1 MTSDTVYDRLAEVL
15 KALDDAQ
22 SPQEAVACVL
32 QAIASDDGM
41 AAIAL
46 FNGDL
51 STTADYT
58 LPDEVAHWLRDEARI
73 EALSGAVTVRPQH
86 PLDGLNVRTTALIVP
101 LRTSGRLFGVLW
113 AQPPDPQIILLGGL
127 LAARLALL
135 KRENSGYSEP
145 IIHITQ
151 TINRDFAMPAFYQ
164 HVARIVQKEFGFEQ
178 VQIFVPADDNPDT
191 LHCAA
196 SSDAN
201 GQSITCSDLDLS
213 AQPSVRD
220 TVMAGHATP
229 LDAQGCAY
237 LLPSDAYDKRVAYLA
252 VTHDVPITSAL
263 IEALTIISEQL
274 ALSVEN
280 GRALAELRARTQD
293 MSALT
298 EFSMILNEQLTIA
311 ELAEHVLKAVTRAM
325 PVDRFELA
333 VFDVK
338 RDHMHVEI
346 FENGVRAA
354 TDYPIA
360 PNADL
365 LSIVVN
371 EGMPLFWRTEEEQLT
386 ALAHYTL
393 HTRGAFP
400 LSYLSLPLMAND
412 SVIGAVAVSANHV
425 HAYNENDLQIMLT
438 FANNA
443 AVAIANAELF
453 RSMSRRV
460 RELGA
465 LNEISELL
473 ARKVQGDDVW
483 DALHEQLAQLFDISS
498 FAVGLYN
505 ATRREYRYPLLS
517 ENGIR
522 MADRTLNACGMGDA
536 LMRYGTALMFKDL
549 TEESDRLDSLGVT
562 LDEDEPGAQ
571 SASWLG
577 VPLRNRRREVT
588 GYVCIFTDIPHFYTE
603 DDLSLLTTI
612 AAQISLALDNALLL
626 ESEQERRKI
635 SNILMEVGRAVSS
648 TLNLEE
654 VLERILEELAR
665 VVTFDSAMILL
676 PAEGFFITRHQNE
689 QIEVAV
695 RAVHGLSVGLKDQKL
710 ALPPNSGY
718 MRVVASKQPIVVA
731 DVKAES
737 HWNPQLMGTR
747 QLSYTR
753 AWMGVPMMS
762 GDKLVGMIVVDKDT
776 PNFYTDQDASTALA
790 LAQQAAIA
798 VENAFLHAQSEE
810 NLSIMRKRARR
821 LTSMYRVSSIISGTL
836 QRDRV
841 LSSVSRLLVELFGVD
856 HCGIVLMDETQ
867 GDGVLVAEHPA
878 TGNQDTLR
886 VDLANS
892 ELFQRMV
899 HQNAPVHVI
908 VNKTADAQTQTALS
922 RVGAT
927 ASVIAPLIA
936 RDKIIG
942 SVGLDFKDADRRFTH
957 GDFSALMTIASQ
969 VAVAINN
976 IDLYEQAVQAN
987 RLKSEFLANISHEL
1001 RTPLNAIIGY
1011 SELLLNGMY
1020 GTLNEKQLN
1029 RVERVHASGKHLL
1042 ALINDVLDLSKI
1054 EAGQMKLALEPMDI
1068 PTLLEAVFS
1077 DVTPQAEAKGLQ
1089 LIKDIAPSL
1098 PPVNGDSQ
1106 RIRQVLLNLVGNAV
1120 KFTKQ
1125 GSVTAI
1131 AKPLTIRNGEPQN
1144 IALKMPLER
1153 PADGEYLMVGVQD
1166 TGIGIAPEDQT
1177 IIFDAFRQADGSSV
1191 REFGGTGLGLAI
1203 ALRLIRLHEGY
1214 LWVESTLNVGSTF
1227 YLLLPIQTISRES
1240 NIRRTE
1246 EIKATL
1252 SGAKPVVLVVD
1263 DDPAA
1268 LELVKDYMTDREY
1281 EVITT
1286 PDPAQALELA
1296 RAIKPAAIITDLMMP
1311 VINGWD
1317 LLRTLRYDPETSSI
1331 PVIVISIIDQKATAI
1346 YLGASEYLVKPFG
1359 RESLL
1364 EALERVTYKNL
1375 YEPILVVDDSAEDRK
1390 LIVDTLSR
1398 VGYIVE
1404 AVEDFTKAREWMR
1417 ERLPSLIIL
1426 DLFMPDMAGFDF
1438 LREIQL
1444 TTRTR
1449 DVPVIVVT
1457 VRELTSDLME
1467 QLQHGLTQ
1475 VVQRGSAVGDFLIE
1489 QVQTALK
1496 LRLKNQESE
1505 MLDEEIDD

>member
-1 MTSDTVYDRLAEVL
+1 MTLDNVYDRLAEVL
-15 KALDDAQ
+15 TALDSAE
-22 SPQEAVACVL
+22 SSEAAATCIL
-32 QAIASDDGM
+32 EAIAQDDGM
-41 AAIAL
+41 AAVAL
-46 FNGDL
+46 FNGQL
-51 STTADYT
+51 LTTPDYV
-58 LPDEVAHWLRDEARI
+58 LPDGVGEWLRDERRI
-73 EALSGAVTVRPQH
+73 AALDGVFTVRPQV
-86 PLDGLNVRTTALIVP
+86 PLDGLDVRTTALIVP
-101 LRTSGRLFGVLW
+101 LRSVGRLFGVLW
-113 AQPPDPQIILLGGL
+113 AQPPDPQVILMGGL

-135 KRENSGYSEP
+135 KRDGSSYGEP
-145 IIHITQ
+145 VMHIAQ
-151 TINRDFAMPAFYQ
+151 TISRDFAMPEFYN
-164 HVARIVQKEFGFEQ
+164 HVARIIRAEFGFSQ
-178 VQIFVPADDNPDT
+178 VT
-191 LHCAA
+191 LWTPNDSDPHLPTCVAA
-196 SSDAN
+196 VNAQGD
-201 GQSITCSDLDLS
+201 ITLEPLDLRR
-213 AQPSVRD
+213 QPVLDAAFKADR
-220 TVMAGHATP
+220 ATA

-237 LLPSDAYDKRVAYLA
+237 LIPSNAYDKRIAYLGVQA
-252 VTHDVPITSAL
+252 DTPLSPAL
-263 IEALTIISEQL
+263 IRALEVISEQL

-280 GRALAELRARTQD
+280 GRSLAELRARTQD
-293 MSALT
+293 VSAFT

-311 ELAEHVLKAVTRAM
+311 ELAEHVLKAVARAM

-338 RDHMHVEI
+338 RDHMHVEC
-346 FENGVRAA
+346 FENDHRTA
-354 TDYPIA
+354 TDYALA
-360 PNADL
+360 PDADL
-365 LSIVVN
+365 LSTVVN
-371 EGMPLFWRTEEEQLT
+371 EGMPLFWRTPEEQYT
-386 ALAHYTL
+386 ALAHYNVGVDST
-393 HTRGAFP
+393 FP
-400 LSYLSLPLMAND
+400 PSYLSLPLMAND
-412 SVIGAVAVSANHV
+412 SVVGAVAVSANHA
-425 HAYNENDLQIMLT
+425 HAYNENDLQVMLT

-443 AVAIANAELF
+443 AVAIANTELF

-483 DALHEQLAQLFDISS
+483 DALHDQLAHLFDLSS

-505 ATRREYRYPLLS
+505 ATRREYRYPLIS

-522 MADRTLNACGMGDA
+522 MADKTLTVCGFGDV
-536 LMRYGTALMFKDL
+536 LMRYGTSLMFKDIAA
-549 TEESDRLDSLGVT
+549 EQDRLDSLGVT

-577 VPLRNRRREVT
+577 VPLRNRRREII
-588 GYVCIFTDIPHFYTE
+588 GYICIFADIPHLYTE

-612 AAQISLALDNALLL
+612 GAQISLALDNALLL
-626 ESEQERRKI
+626 ESEQERRKV

-665 VVTFDSAMILL
+665 VMTFDSAMILL
-676 PAEGFFITRHQNE
+676 PPEGFFIAKQPNDS
-689 QIEVAV
+689 IEVAV
-695 RAVHGLSVGLKDQKL
+695 RAVQGLSVGLKDQKL
-710 ALPPNSGY
+710 MLPPKSGY
-718 MRVVASKQPIVVA
+718 MRVVASQQPIVVG

-737 HWNPQLMGTR
+737 NWNPQLMGTR

-753 AWMGVPMMS
+753 AWMGVPMVS

-776 PNFYTDQDASTALA
+776 PNFYSDQDASTALA
-790 LAQQAAIA
+790 LAQQAAVA

-810 NLSIMRKRARR
+810 NLRIMRKRARR

-856 HCGIVLMDETQ
+856 HCGIVLLDEAE
-867 GDGVLVAEHPA
+867 GDGVLMAEYPS
-878 TGNQDTLR
+878 TGNQDNLR
-886 VDLANS
+886 IDLASS

-899 HQNAPVHVI
+899 RQNAPVHVLTS
-908 VNKTADAQTQTALS
+908 KTDDLPTRASLK
-922 RVGAT
+922 RVGAS
-927 ASVIAPLIA
+927 AAVIAPLVA
-936 RDKIIG
+936 RDKVIG

-957 GDFSALMTIASQ
+957 GDFSALMTIAGQ

-976 IDLYEQAVQAN
+976 IDLYEQALQAN

-1029 RVERVHASGKHLL
+1029 RMERVHASGKHLL

-1054 EAGQMKLALEPMDI
+1054 EAGQMKLAVEPMDI

-1089 LIKDIAPSL
+1089 LIKDIAPALS
-1098 PPVNGDSQ
+1098 PVNGDAQ
-1106 RIRQVLLNLVGNAV
+1106 RIRQVLINLVGNAV

-1131 AKPLTIRNGEPQN
+1131 AKPLTIRDGEAVEFAMKLPS
-1144 IALKMPLER
+1144 ER
-1153 PADGEYLMVGVQD
+1153 PLDGEYLLIGVKD
-1166 TGIGIAPEDQT
+1166 TGIGIAPADQA

-1203 ALRLIRLHEGY
+1203 ALRLIKLHEGY

-1227 YLLLPIQTISRES
+1227 YIMLPTRKTPRE
-1240 NIRRTE
+1240 NDIRRTE

-1252 SGAKPVVLVVD
+1252 SGAKPIILVVD

-1268 LELVKDYMTDREY
+1268 LELVKDYMTDRTY
-1281 EVITT
+1281 DVITT
-1286 PDPAQALELA
+1286 PDPTQALELA
-1296 RAIKPAAIITDLMMP
+1296 RAIKPTAIITDLMMP
-1311 VINGWD
+1311 VLNGWD
-1317 LLRTLRYDPETSSI
+1317 LLRALRYDPETASI
-1331 PVIVISIIDQKATAI
+1331 PVIVISIIDQKTTAV

-1359 RESLL
+1359 REALL

-1375 YEPILVVDDSAEDRK
+1375 HEPILVVDDSSEDRS
-1390 LIVDTLSR
+1390 LIIETLSR
-1398 VGYIVE
+1398 VGYTVE
-1404 AVEDFTKAREWMR
+1404 AVEDYSKAREWMQD
-1417 ERLPSLIIL
+1417 RLPSLIIL

-1444 TTRTR
+1444 TSRTR

-1457 VRELTSDLME
+1457 VRELTSDLMS

-1475 VVQRGSAVGDFLIE
+1475 VVQRGSVVGDFLIE

-1496 LRLKNQESE
+1496 LRLKNPES
-1505 MLDEEIDD
+1505 LPIDDEIED

>member
-1 MTSDTVYDRLAEVL
+1 MTSDTVYDQFTEVL
-15 KALDDAQ
+15 KALDRART
-22 SPQEAVACVL
+22 PREAALCVL
-32 QAIASDDGM
+32 DAIASDDGM

-46 FNGDL
+46 LGGEL
-51 STTADYT
+51 LTTPDYT
-58 LPDEVAHWLRDEARI
+58 LPDEVARWLQDETRI
-73 EALSGAVTVRPQH
+73 EALDSAVTVLPQH

-101 LRTSGRLFGVLW
+101 LRINGRLFGALW
-113 AQPPDPQIILLGGL
+113 AQPPVPQTVLLGGL

-135 KRENSGYSEP
+135 RRENCNYGEP

-151 TINRDFAMPAFYQ
+151 TISRDFAMPAFYQ
-164 HVARIVQKEFGFEQ
+164 HVAHIVQKEFGLAR
-178 VQIFVPADDNPDT
+178 VQIFVPAADKPHI
-191 LHCAA
+191 LQCVA
-196 SSDAN
+196 SSDAS
-201 GQSITCSDLDLS
+201 GQRMATPDLDLS
-213 AQPSVRD
+213 AQPTVRD
-220 TVMAGHATP
+220 AVVAGRVAL
-229 LDAQGCAY
+229 LDDAGRAC
-237 LLPSDAYDKRVAYLA
+237 LLPADAYDKRVAYLA
-252 VTHDVPITSAL
+252 VTHDLPIDSAL
-263 IEALTIISEQL
+263 IEALMVISEQL

-280 GRALAELRARTQD
+280 GRALAELRARTQSV
-293 MSALT
+293 SALT
-298 EFSMILNEQLTIA
+298 EFSMILNEQLTIS
-311 ELAEHVLKAVTRAM
+311 ELAEHVFKAVRRAM

-333 VFDVK
+333 VFDAK

-346 FENGVRAA
+346 FENGTHTTA
-354 TDYPIA
+354 DYPIA
-360 PNADL
+360 PTDDL
-365 LSIVVN
+365 LSTVVS
-371 EGMPLFWRTEEEQLT
+371 EGMPLFWRTQEEQVT
-386 ALAHYTL
+386 SLAHYTL
-393 HTRGAFP
+393 RTRGN
-400 LSYLSLPLMAND
+400 LSTSYLSLPLMAND
-412 SVIGAVAVSANHV
+412 SVIGALAVSTNHAL
-425 HAYNENDLQIMLT
+425 AYNENDLQMMLT

-443 AVAIANAELF
+443 AVAIANTELF

-460 RELGA
+460 RELAA

-483 DALHEQLAQLFDISS
+483 DALHNQLVQLFDISS

-505 ATRREYRYPLLS
+505 PLRREYRYPLIS

-522 MADRTLNACGMGDA
+522 IEEKTLETCGMGDV
-536 LMRYGTALMFKDL
+536 LLRYGTALMFKNL
-549 TEESDRLDSLGVT
+549 PEEQERIDSLGIM
-562 LDEDEPGAQ
+562 LNKDEPGAHA
-571 SASWLG
+571 SSWLG
-577 VPLRNRRREVT
+577 VPLRNRRHEVI
-588 GYVCIFTDIPHFYTE
+588 GYVCIYAEIPYFYTE

-626 ESEQERRKI
+626 EAEQERRKI
-635 SNILMEVGRAVSS
+635 ANILMEVGRAVSS

-676 PAEGFFITRHQNE
+676 PAQGFFITRHEND
-689 QIEVAV
+689 QIEVVV
-695 RAVHGLSVGLKDQKL
+695 RAVHGLSIGLKGKKL
-710 ALPPNSGY
+710 VLPPDSGY
-718 MRVVASKQPIVVA
+718 MRIVDSLQPIVVA
-731 DVKAES
+731 DLKAGLHS
-737 HWNPQLMGTR
+737 NTQLTGTR

-856 HCGIVLMDETQ
+856 HCGIVLMDEAQ
-867 GDGVLVAEHPA
+867 GDSVLVAEYPD
-878 TGNQDTLR
+878 TGNRNTLR
-886 VDLANS
+886 IDLANS

-899 HQNAPVHVI
+899 RQNAPVHVV
-908 VNKTADAQTQTALS
+908 VNKTTDIQANAALR

-927 ASVIAPLIA
+927 ASVIAPLIV

-957 GDFSALMTIASQ
+957 GDLSALMTIAGQ

-1011 SELLLNGMY
+1011 SELLLSGMY

-1131 AKPLTIRNGEPQN
+1131 AKPLTIRNGEPQGL
-1144 IALKMPLER
+1144 ALKLPLER
-1153 PADGEYLMVGVQD
+1153 PADGDYLLIGVQD
-1166 TGIGIAPEDQT
+1166 TGIGITPEDQT

-1203 ALRLIRLHEGY
+1203 ALRLIKLHEGY
-1214 LWVESTLNVGSTF
+1214 LWVESALHVGSTF
-1227 YLLLPIQTISRES
+1227 YMLLPTQKNAREG

-1246 EIKATL
+1246 EIQATL
-1252 SGAKPVVLVVD
+1252 SGVRPVVLVVD

-1268 LELVKDYMTDREY
+1268 LELVKDYMADRAY

-1317 LLRTLRYDPETSSI
+1317 LLRALRYDPETSSI
-1331 PVIVISIIDQKATAI
+1331 PVIVISIIEQKTTAI

-1375 YEPILVVDDSAEDRK
+1375 HEPILVIDDSPEDRK

-1398 VGYIVE
+1398 VGYAVE
-1404 AVEDFTKAREWMR
+1404 AVEDFTEAREWIAK
-1417 ERLPSLIIL
+1417 RLPSLIIL
-1426 DLFMPDMAGFDF
+1426 DLFMPDMRGFDF
-1438 LREIQL
+1438 LQEIQL
-1444 TTRTR
+1444 SSRTR

-1457 VRELTSDLME
+1457 VRELSSDLME

-1475 VVQRGSAVGDFLIE
+1475 VVQRGSAIGDFLIE

-1496 LRLKNQESE
+1496 LRLKNRESG